1 MHLSP
6 LCVGGKKGLP
16 NGVTVEGVGGGGG
29 GIPIGRQSLEVGRK
43 GGEVQNWE
51 DTMHVPVSMQKT

>member
-1 MHLSP
+1 M
-6 LCVGGKKGLP
+6 CGGE
-16 NGVTVEGVGGGGG
+16 EGASEWSDSGGGGGGGGG